1 MHIAVIGAGAL
12 GAYYGGRFQEA
23 GAKVTFLVREKRAAQ
38 IKEKGLQ
45 LKSKLGDYEIKNPA
59 ITTRAEDIV
68 DPDVVLLS
76 VKGYHLPGTMKSL
89 QTLANNG
96 AYILPVLNGL
106 EHIGMLQEAV
116 GKDKVLGGLCFI
128 IATLNENGHVVHSS
142 KFHRLLYGALEPTQ
156 TNICQRLD
164 ELTKHANMESLHCD
178 DIMLELWKK
187 YMFITAFSGITTAV
201 NLPIGPIR
209 ENKETFRVAEIILDE
224 MKQLAN
230 QSGSE
235 VTKKDVEDAKNGLLA
250 LDAEATSSMHQDRR
264 KGLTLEVDH
273 LQGGALRLAKARGVE
288 IPYTDAVHGMIKPFE
303 NA

>member
-12 GAYYGGRFQEA
+12 GAYYGGRFHEA

-38 IKEKGLQ
+38 IKENGLF
-45 LKSKLGDYEIKNPA
+45 LKSTQGDYKLEAPR
-59 ITTRAEDIV
+59 ITTKAEEIT
-68 DPDVVLLS
+68 DPDIVLLS
-76 VKGYHLPGTMKSL
+76 VKGYHLPGTMESL
-89 QTLANNG
+89 KTFADKG

-106 EHIGMLQEAV
+106 EHIGMLQDAV

-128 IATLNENGHVVHSS
+128 IATLNEQGHVVHSS

-164 ELTKHANMESLHCD
+164 ELAKNANMESLHSD

-209 ENKETFRVAEIILDE
+209 DNKETFRIAEMMLDE

-230 QSGSE
+230 ISGSE
-235 VTKKDVEDAKNGLLA
+235 VTKKDVEDAKNNLRS

-273 LQGGALRLAKARGVE
+273 LQGGALRLAKARDLE
-288 IPYTDAVHGMIKPFE
+288 IPYIDAVHGVIKPFE